1 MQPVFYKITHRRYID
16 DTDAPTETYLCVHN
30 TNTESRPWYCIQIVR
45 FKTCSLPTITITHD
59 GKFDIA
65 DYCPNDGKSEQII
78 KEEYMKAID
87 EVSRRINNY
96 LSYQ

>member
-1 MQPVFYKITHRRYID
+1 MQSEFYKITHRRYID
-16 DTDAPTETYLCVHN
+16 DTDAPTETYLYVRI
-30 TNTESRPWYCIQIVR
+30 TSTASRPWYSIQIVR
-45 FKTCSLPTITITHD
+45 FKTCSLPTITIAND

-65 DYCPNDGKSEQII
+65 DYCPRDSKSEQII

-96 LSYQ
+96 ISYQ